1 MMAPLTGCVT
11 GGGGDCPADAVTV
24 VASLSREVGRL
35 SEPSA
40 QHAVLDRGSGAV
52 QATTSPALANTS
64 VGSLDVTEPRFD
76 LLDGTAV
83 GKAPVGDTDL
93 VLVTAVPADRAFAV
107 RRAVGWNVLLVVPT
121 GPVAARRMEDGD
133 LDVDLS
139 TRREDAK
146 STRRRSSRGSGRRS
160 RPPARR
166 PARGPRTSPPRPRR
180 RPARSTRWA
189 PARPR
194 PRSDQSTGVESS
206 GDLFRLDAVP

>member
-1 MMAPLTGCVT
+1 MRGDGGVVLWFAMMAPLTGCVT
-11 GGGGDCPADAVTV
+11 CGGGDCPADAVTV

-160 RPPARR
+160 RPPAGDRLAGRERRRRGRGADQRARGGGRQPDLVPGATSR
-166 PARGPRTSPPRPRR
+166 PA
-180 RPARSTRWA
+180 
-189 PARPR
+189 
-194 PRSDQSTGVESS
+194 
-206 GDLFRLDAVP
+206 